1 MVAGAERWIERC
13 RHGSADP
20 RVACALGEIEFV
32 ILLLGA
38 AAIFVRLADSISVP
52 YPIVLVIGGLA
63 IGLAPG
69 LPDLDLDPDV
79 VFLVFLPPLLHAA
92 AWTSSPREL
101 RAEVRPLALLSIGL
115 VLATMCAVAVVAHAM
130 VPGMS
135 WEAAFLLG
143 AIVGPTDPVA
153 AIATFSRIGVPA
165 RVRLLVEGEA
175 MINDGTAL
183 VAYGVALEVIRT
195 GAFSAAD
202 ALLDFVFSAAG
213 GIVVGL
219 AAGWVGTQVVRRQS
233 DVALSIFVTVI
244 VAYASYIGAE
254 EIGASGA
261 LAAVGSGIYSGWNA
275 HSAMD
280 AGTRLSATAFWAV
293 MIFGLE
299 ALLFVLL
306 GLQAPQLAEEL
317 DVGELALQALIV
329 ALTVITVRMA
339 WSAVPWGGFGDSA
352 RERIAVG
359 WAGMRGAISLAAALA
374 VPIAVQERPEIL
386 LLTFGVILVTLLGQ
400 GLTLAPLMR
409 LLRLPGANPF
419 APDEATARLE
429 LAQAALD
436 RLDELEEEGAAAE
449 PLRRLR
455 ELYRTRFAV
464 CVAVLGGGELP
475 EDGRGKLR
483 EYGAMRRELIGVERA
498 SLLALRNDGRVRQDV
513 VRRVERDL
521 DLDESRIRT

>member
-1 MVAGAERWIERC
+1 
-13 RHGSADP
+13 
-20 RVACALGEIEFV
+20 LGDIEFV

-38 AAIFVRLADSISVP
+38 AALLVRLAWSISVP
-52 YPIVLVIGGLA
+52 YPIVLVVGGLA
-63 IGLAPG
+63 IGLVPG
-69 LPDLDLDPDV
+69 LPDLELDPDI

-92 AWTSSPREL
+92 AWQSSPREL
-101 RAEVRPLALLSIGL
+101 RAELRPLALLSIGL
-115 VLATMCAVAVVAHAM
+115 VLVTMCAVAAVAHAI

-135 WEAAFLLG
+135 WEAAFVLG

-153 AIATFSRIGVPA
+153 AIATFSRIGAPA
-165 RVRLLVEGEA
+165 RLRLLVEGEA

-183 VAYGVALEVIRT
+183 VAYRVALVAAVEGT
-195 GAFSAAD
+195 FSAGD
-202 ALLDFVFSAAG
+202 ALLDFVASAAG
-213 GIVVGL
+213 GVAVGV
-219 AAGWVGTQVVRRQS
+219 AVGWLGTQAIRRQS

-244 VAYASYIGAE
+244 VAYSSYILAE
-254 EIGASGA
+254 EAHVSGV

-280 AGTRLSATAFWAV
+280 AGTRLSGVAFWGV

-306 GLQAPQLAEEL
+306 GLQAPEIADDI
-317 DVGELALQALIV
+317 DVAGIALQALAV
-329 ALTVITVRMA
+329 AFTVIAVRMA
-339 WSAVPWGGFGDSA
+339 WSAIPAGGFGASA

-374 VPIAVQERPEIL
+374 VPIEVEERPEIL

-400 GLTLAPLMR
+400 GLTLPPLLKR
-409 LLRLPGANPF
+409 LKLPAANPWS
-419 APDEATARLE
+419 PDEATARLE
-429 LAQAALD
+429 AAQAALD

-455 ELYRTRFAV
+455 ELYRTRFAL

-475 EDGRGKLR
+475 EDGRAELH
-483 EYGAMRRELIGVERA
+483 EYGAMRRELIAVERA
-498 SLLALRNDGRVRQDV
+498 SLLALRNEGRVRLEI
-513 VRRVERDL
+513 VRKVERDL
-521 DLDESRIRT
+521 DLDEARVRG